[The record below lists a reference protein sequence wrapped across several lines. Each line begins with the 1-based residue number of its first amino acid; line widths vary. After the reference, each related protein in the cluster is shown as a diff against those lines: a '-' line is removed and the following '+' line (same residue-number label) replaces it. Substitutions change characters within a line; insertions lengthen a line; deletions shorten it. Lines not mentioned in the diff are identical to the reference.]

1 MIFVGKDDLRRELE
15 VGERFDQSAPV
26 VLDAFEP
33 RDLTVGRIVVD
44 NVFGEEVAEVVEFA
58 RRGYFVAGR

>member
-1 MIFVGKDDLRRELE
+1 
-15 VGERFDQSAPV
+15 